1 MIVDTVLV
9 TTTLAIAALVS
20 HALWRARPDKPP
32 QIRRVANLAL
42 SGAISISLAKLVQ
55 LGVLVT
61 ATGTGPTSPIAGFV
75 DVAATVIVAVGIAL
89 LAISVLDMMM
99 VGKQLWPKGTNAT
112 PASDPAKGETAGS
125 HLSPGEI
132 PAILFRREGPLGDA
146 GVSST
151 FLNNKAAEV
160 LGFSHDEM
168 LSDPHFLTW
177 LLHPEDRQDYQNGD
191 EQLADAKAET
201 VFDHRF
207 KHRSG
212 SYRWIRVT
220 MKRIDD
226 QAGKL
231 KEIVAC
237 GMDVTDLKEAEEQL
251 AGILS
256 TDPCSVI
263 PEDEVIGS
271 D

>member
-1 MIVDTVLV
+1 MCIRDSLI
-9 TTTLAIAALVS
+9 TTTLAICVLVS

-55 LGVLVT
+55 LGALVT
-61 ATGTGPTSPIAGFV
+61 ATGAGPTSQLTGFV
-75 DVAATVIVAVGIAL
+75 DVAATVIVVVGIAL

-99 VGKQLWPKGTNAT
+99 VGKQLWPIGTNAAA
-112 PASDPAKGETAGS
+112 ASDPAESETGSS
-125 HLSPGEI
+125 HLSPVEI
-132 PAILFRREGPLGDA
+132 PAILFRREGPLGDSGA
-146 GVSST
+146 TST
-151 FLNNKAAEV
+151 FLNSKAADV
-160 LGFSHDEM
+160 LGFSQDEM

-191 EQLADAKAET
+191 EQLAEAKAET
-201 VFDHRF
+201 VFEHRF

-212 SYRWIRVT
+212 SYRWIRLT
-220 MKRIDD
+220 MKRVDD
-226 QAGKL
+226 QAGRL

-251 AGILS
+251 AGILR

-271 D
+271 G